1 MFRNFSVR
9 MQICGQTVV
18 NFLKLPT
25 YCYKPWF
32 IVNRLKVIILKL
44 VEVLNVYYVKWSFNN
59 NFICFERLVF
69 EAGLAWNVK
78 NCLN

>member
-1 MFRNFSVR
+1 MFRNVSVR

-32 IVNRLKVIILKL
+32 IVNRLKVIIVKL
-44 VEVLNVYYVKWSFNN
+44 VEVLHVLCKVIVYTIILFV
-59 NFICFERLVF
+59 LTVVH

-78 NCLN
+78 NCQN